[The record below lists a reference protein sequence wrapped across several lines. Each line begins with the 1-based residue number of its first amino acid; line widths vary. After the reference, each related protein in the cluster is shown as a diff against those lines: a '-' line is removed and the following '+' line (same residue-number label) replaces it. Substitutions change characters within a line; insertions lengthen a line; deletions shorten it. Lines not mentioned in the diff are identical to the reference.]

1 MIPMKRTL
9 IALAVVCSTTANASG
24 FDDVKRLSQDA
35 FRELA
40 KDIASVTA
48 LRALSPGVSLNL
60 LGFDLGIE
68 GSVTRIGN
76 SDVWKRAGGGTTEV
90 FSPRVT
96 IHKGFAAGIDIGASL
111 GTVGSTG
118 LTTAGALVRYQ
129 MIEPTLA
136 LPGLAAR
143 VTASR
148 EFGQDQVT
156 ARSVGA
162 DLIAAK
168 PLPVLTPY
176 IGVGAVRSESAA
188 TGSTLASV
196 TVNRTRTFVGFDAK
210 LAFATFTAEAEKS
223 GDTTT
228 ISSKI
233 GFRF

>member
-1 MIPMKRTL
+1 MRKRL
-9 IALAVVCSTTANASG
+9 AVCAIALSTSVHAGG

-60 LGFDLGIE
+60 LGFDLGVE
-68 GSVTRIGN
+68 GSVTRVGN
-76 SDVWKRAGGGTTEV
+76 GSVWKQAGGGTTEV

-118 LTTAGALVRYQ
+118 LTTAGALLRYQ
-129 MIEPTLA
+129 MIDPTLA

-143 VTASR
+143 ITASR

-162 DLIAAK
+162 DLIASK

-176 IGVGAVRSESAA
+176 VGIGAVRSESAA
-188 TGSTLASV
+188 TGSMLSSV

>member
-1 MIPMKRTL
+1 MKKL
-9 IALAVVCSTTANASG
+9 LLALLAFACVMPARAGG
-24 FDDVKRLSQDA
+24 FDDVKKLSQDA

-60 LGFDLGIE
+60 LGFDLGLE
-68 GSVTRIGN
+68 ASVTRIGN
-76 SDVWKRAGGGTTEV
+76 GDVWKRAGGGTTEV

-96 IHKGFAAGIDIGASL
+96 IHKGFAAGIDVGASL
-111 GTVGSTG
+111 GTVGTTG

-129 MIEPTLA
+129 VIEPTLV

-168 PLPVLTPY
+168 PLPVFTPY

-188 TGSTLASV
+188 TGSSLASV
-196 TVNRTRTFVGFDAK
+196 SVNRTRTFVGFDAK

-228 ISSKI
+228 VSSKI

>member
-1 MIPMKRTL
+1 MRTCL
-9 IALAVVCSTTANASG
+9 AIVAIALSGAVQAGS

-60 LGFDLGIE
+60 LGFDLGLE
-68 GSVTRIGN
+68 ASVTRIGN
-76 SDVWKRAGGGTTEV
+76 GEVWKQAGGGTTEV

-96 IHKGFAAGIDIGASL
+96 IHKGLMSGLDVGASF
-111 GTVGSTG
+111 GTIGSTG

-148 EFGQDQVT
+148 EFGQDKVT
-156 ARSVGA
+156 ARSIGA

-176 IGVGAVRSESAA
+176 VGIGAVRSESAA
-188 TGSTLASV
+188 TGSTLSSV

-228 ISSKI
+228 ISSKV

>member
-1 MIPMKRTL
+1 ML
-9 IALAVVCSTTANASG
+9 AALAALMVPAHAGS

-68 GSVTRIGN
+68 GSVTRVGN
-76 SDVWKRAGGGTTEV
+76 GSVWKQAGGGTTEV

-96 IHKGFAAGIDIGASL
+96 IHKGFAAGIDVGASL
-111 GTVGSTG
+111 GTVGGTG

-129 MIEPTLA
+129 MVEPTLA

-176 IGVGAVRSESAA
+176 VGIGAVRSESAA
-188 TGSTLASV
+188 TGSTLSSV

-228 ISSKI
+228 VSSKI

>member
-1 MIPMKRTL
+1 MRKRL
-9 IALAVVCSTTANASG
+9 AVCAIALSTSVHAGG

-60 LGFDLGIE
+60 LGFDLGVE
-68 GSVTRIGN
+68 GSVTRVGN
-76 SDVWKRAGGGTTEV
+76 GSVWKQAGGGTTEV

-96 IHKGFAAGIDIGASL
+96 IHKGFAAGIDIGASV
-111 GTVGSTG
+111 GTIGSTG
-118 LTTAGALVRYQ
+118 LTTAGALLRYQ
-129 MIEPTLA
+129 MIDPTLA

-143 VTASR
+143 ITASR

-162 DLIAAK
+162 DLIASK

-176 IGVGAVRSESAA
+176 VGIGAVRSESAA
-188 TGSTLASV
+188 TGSMLSSV